1 MKACLFV
8 MLCSFST
15 IALAQSASAT
25 ANVSANMTTML
36 TVTRNSDLTFGT
48 VTQGATSSVASNSSN
63 AAEFMVYGAAST
75 STSVSITYPAGSQ
88 ERFEHYDVQRQR
100 LSANQYNQFVYVRHI
115 SLYGLFERYGKHL
128 FYRISLYFCRR
139 IRNNCFE
146 SGVRFL
152 FRDDHGYSFSIDSK
166 RHFSHG

>member
-1 MKACLFV
+1 MKTCLFV

-75 STSVSITYPAGSQ
+75 STSVSITYPTVLKNGSNTMTFNANVYPRTNTTSSYTSGTSLFTDYSSGTANTSSIGYLYIFVGGSVTTASNQ
-88 ERFEHYDVQRQR
+88 ASGSY
-100 LSANQYNQFVYVRHI
+100 SATITVTVSQ
-115 SLYGLFERYGKHL
+115 
-128 FYRISLYFCRR
+128 
-139 IRNNCFE
+139 
-146 SGVRFL
+146 
-152 FRDDHGYSFSIDSK
+152 
-166 RHFSHG
+166 

>member
-75 STSVSITYPAGSQ
+75 STSVSITYPAALKNGSNTMTFNANVYPRTNTTSSYTSGTSLFTDYSSGTANTSSIGYLYIFVGGSVTTASNQ
-88 ERFEHYDVQRQR
+88 ASGSY
-100 LSANQYNQFVYVRHI
+100 SATITVTVSQ
-115 SLYGLFERYGKHL
+115 
-128 FYRISLYFCRR
+128 
-139 IRNNCFE
+139 
-146 SGVRFL
+146 
-152 FRDDHGYSFSIDSK
+152 
-166 RHFSHG
+166 